1 MSRPASDIA
10 KVIDKFEPK
19 NGNWIELDDLLQEL
33 FRSECPT
40 LGIDALLRVFE
51 RFPTEDGAEV
61 FWGVVHGLESLPGYE
76 EHLVQSVSA
85 SPSEFGLIMVNR
97 LLNSGVSEV
106 ADIRLLTL
114 LEVIAQKD
122 LIPDGVRRMAEKFRV
137 KHTM

>member
-1 MSRPASDIA
+1 MSRPARDIA
-10 KVIDKFEPK
+10 NVIAEFEPK
-19 NGNWIELDDLLQEL
+19 NGKWIELDDLLQEL

-61 FWGVVHGLESLPGYE
+61 FWGIIHGLESLPGYE
-76 EHLVQSVSA
+76 DHLVQSVSS

-97 LLNSGVSEV
+97 LLNSGVGEV
-106 ADIRLLTL
+106 AGIRLLTL

-122 LIPDGVRRMAEKFRV
+122 LIPDDVRKMAEKFRL